1 MDEEEFVEKF
11 LGCDD
16 LVVIGLKN
24 DRLLLW
30 HHPDTPATL
39 VLDML
44 LNSYSR
50 MYEIADD
57 STLH

>member
-1 MDEEEFVEKF
+1 MDDEDFVKKF
-11 LGCDD
+11 LDCDD

-24 DRLLLW
+24 NRLILW
-30 HHPDTPATL
+30 HHPDTPPTL

-44 LNSYSR
+44 INSYSR

-57 STLH
+57 YPLH